1 MTALFFYSPFL
12 VYALPRSMS
21 LYPLFFAFPLAWGL
35 CGLLLFR
42 ARLEMVPL
50 LALGALLLLNLLVTL
65 AAGSGLINLALGAAT
80 FSWLFLLAL
89 RFPHHQAEARRCFVR
104 AAVLAALVQLAIG
117 LGQSVVAGFP
127 LMLPYRDYSPD
138 IFQGTYGQGG
148 PPVVTMVMLLG
159 MFVAASAWMAGA
171 GWRYGILACVL
182 VAGSALPGS
191 NATILAGFLAAVAG
205 TLLAWLS
212 SQRRHGPASRAR
224 GRRPGL
230 LVPVAS
236 IVAIGTLVLFSF
248 TNLDYLARIGGRLTG
263 SGYEETSPKVTA
275 AYDTLFRLPLDV
287 PFQPAVGVGLGSYS
301 SWAQL
306 LLSGVYFERF
316 LADRAARNP
325 LPVSYRPE
333 AWNYVLSNLSPLK
346 DRWFVESVSAQPYFA
361 WMSLYAEVG
370 LIGIVLIW
378 VAARPVLQPLFRRP
392 LERIPGASRRIG
404 PEAGLRLALLCYTLF
419 VFALG
424 FVDNYFEYPW
434 LIMPWL
440 VGLLAVQS
448 DAAPYLRRSRPS
460 PAMVPMPEPAT
471 GLRG

>member
-1 MTALFFYSPFL
+1 MTALYFYAPFL
-12 VYALPRSMS
+12 VYALPRGMS

-42 ARLEMVPL
+42 ARLVVMPL
-50 LALGALLLLNLLVTL
+50 VALVALLLLNLVVTL
-65 AAGSGLINLALGAAT
+65 AGGSGLINLALGSVT
-80 FSWLFLLAL
+80 FSWLFLFAL
-89 RFPHHQAEARRCFVR
+89 RFPQHQDVARRCFAR
-104 AAVLAALVQLAIG
+104 TAILMALLQLSVG
-117 LGQSVVAGFP
+117 LLQSVAAGFP
-127 LMLPYRDYSPD
+127 FMLPYRDYSPD
-138 IFQGTYGQGG
+138 IFQGTYGIGG

-171 GWRYGILACVL
+171 GLRYGILACVL
-182 VAGSALPGS
+182 AAGSVLPGS
-191 NATILAGFLAAVAG
+191 NATIFAGFLAAVTG
-205 TLLAWLS
+205 TFLAWIS
-212 SQRRHGPASRAR
+212 TRRRSGAAPRSR
-224 GRRPGL
+224 GL
-230 LVPVAS
+230 LLPVVS
-236 IVAIGTLVLFSF
+236 IVAIGSLVLFSF
-248 TNLDYLARIGGRLTG
+248 TNLDYLERIGGRLTG
-263 SGYEETSPKVTA
+263 AGYEEQSPKVTT
-275 AYDTLFRLPLDV
+275 AYDTLVRLPLDV

-346 DRWFVESVSAQPYFA
+346 DRWFVESLSAQPYFA
-361 WMSLYAEVG
+361 WMSLYGEIGLVG
-370 LIGIVLIW
+370 VALIW
-378 VAARPVLQPLFRRP
+378 VAARPMLVPLFRLP
-392 LERIPGASRRIG
+392 LERAPGDPRRLR

-440 VGLLAVQS
+440 VGLLAVQPGGT
-448 DAAPYLRRSRPS
+448 AVRRRSQPL
-460 PAMVPMPEPAT
+460 PAVAPAPAAE
-471 GLRG
+471 LRG